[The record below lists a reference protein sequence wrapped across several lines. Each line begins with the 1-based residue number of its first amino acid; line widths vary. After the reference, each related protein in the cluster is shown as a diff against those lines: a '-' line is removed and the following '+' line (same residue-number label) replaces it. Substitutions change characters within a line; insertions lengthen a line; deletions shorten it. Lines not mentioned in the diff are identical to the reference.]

1 MTFPVSSVEGE
12 SKAAKFDELRRSAV
26 FADTIFESIR
36 ETLVELIGKSDVVVS
51 SEGGPLCKV
60 NDIPLCVM

>member
-26 FADTIFESIR
+26 FADTILESIR

-51 SEGGPLCKV
+51 GEGGPLCKV